1 MSTATFNNIDF
12 EYTGN
17 TAAVQHL
24 IKTAN
29 NANRHPSQ
37 LNFELNLRT
46 YRNNLTFKGTEPWQY
61 PQAKLYYDPVSVD
74 KPAFGHAHQLTKTS
88 KIVDAKQAPK
98 GVTDHKSRQ
107 NLGNYLS
114 TDPQN
119 KKYTDKYRVKNVNEL
134 KLLLK
139 KGATA
144 TDQATLNWTTG
155 LRPNLGNNSAWSLK
169 DVPRTPLSV
178 NQPRRV
184 CYCPPKF

>member
-37 LNFELNLRT
+37 LNFEL
-46 YRNNLTFKGTEPWQY
+46 KY

-88 KIVDAKQAPK
+88 KIVEAKQAPK